1 MIELETILQN
11 EVKNK
16 SYIYLYYNEEG
27 TWWTFSHSAFFLNLL
42 LPSLKV
48 MKEYDPSYDMH
59 IVSIPVPEDLL
70 PQLLESCKTLIDD
83 DFIRIEVPTVICQH
97 RNEFDQ
103 WCGTI
108 VMLQTN

>member
-16 SYIYLYYNEEG
+16 SYIYLYYNEEE
-27 TWWTFSHSAFFLNLL
+27 TWWAFDHSAFFLNLL

-48 MKEYDPSYDMH
+48 MKEYDPSYNMY
-59 IVSIPVPEDLL
+59 IVSIPVPEELL
-70 PQLLESCKTLIDD
+70 PQLLEPYRILVHDN
-83 DFIRIEVPTVICQH
+83 FIRIEVPTVTCQH
-97 RNEFDQ
+97 RNEFDE

-108 VMLQTN
+108 TMLQTN